1 MKTKDDL
8 KTYLLGHNYSNPGC
22 VVVEKDK
29 DTDQENREP
38 RNRPFKNDQM
48 IFDTGVKA
56 IWWKKAFSTNGTGA
70 SGHQ

>member
-56 IWWKKAFSTNGTGA
+56 I
-70 SGHQ
+70 